1 MQPPRAYQGAPSGP
15 MPSYPTTGP
24 PSNGAG
30 PLSSAP
36 TAYYPSSAAASKAP
50 YGAAP
55 AGAPQGGAPFGRPLQ
70 TASYT
75 QQQPNYQQE
84 NFAAQQ
90 QPYRQQAGYP
100 QQQQQM
106 PYAQQQQQQQQQ
118 VPFQVQQGQEQAQQP
133 FAQQQPFQQQQ
144 QQPPYM
150 SSYGQ
155 PHAAGITAAAAAG
168 AAAFTPAQQPAA
180 AGRTPYYP
188 AAAASAYG
196 GAAAQQQEMA
206 SQQQLQDMLQFN
218 APRHFVRAS
227 VGRLPS
233 SNSLRH
239 KCHLP
244 LGVVVQPL
252 APPPVGHANVP
263 AVSFGAG
270 VVVRCKRCRT
280 YVNPFVVW
288 EGSGRRW
295 ICNLCGISNETPQCY
310 CRATDEKGRREDRFE
325 RPELCMGSV
334 EVIAPSD
341 YMIRPPQPPAFLFLL
356 DVSLSAV
363 ASGLVE
369 AACEGIAEAIRNDRL
384 PGDSRT
390 MVGIVTYDSSAHF
403 YALKSQQTRPQ
414 VFVVPQVDDMFLPLS
429 EDLFVPLQECQE
441 AVLSTLAAIPD
452 IWRAT
457 GCTDNCM
464 GSALKAATMVAKHVG
479 GKILL
484 FSSAPP
490 TIGEAVVKREA
501 SKDKAAA
508 AADRETDL
516 LKPASD
522 AYQAREGFFF
532 LHPLFMDSRICVHA
546 LFLAFLRVYILGQQL
561 TQHQLSVD
569 MFLCPSAPPMSAPTE
584 AAYYPPPP
592 PSQAGLQ
599 QQQQQQLAGGLPATG
614 GRGGGAMAANG
625 VVGGGGGVSGV
636 SFYDVASYASLAQF
650 TSGELRFYPC
660 FTKQQYGAKLIAEI
674 DRVLSR
680 VTGWEAVMRI
690 RVSRGWKVSQ
700 RHGRFYL
707 RGSDLFVLP
716 TINEDQS
723 FSVSLELDEAAGPGA
738 IDNVMSMQAAILYTN
753 SDGERRIRV
762 HTYCIPLTQNLQDI
776 AASMDPEVTAALM
789 LHHSM
794 DLSLRAKVADGRAYL
809 QNLCVQLMSALQL
822 PGGSHPGGGA
832 FGSPP
837 SPSNGEHLKR
847 LALLVM
853 GMLKSPAFRTTKDVT
868 SDMRVYAWHRLSS
881 VPLSQLV
888 AYWCPRL
895 FCLTDWGSF
904 EGSVDG
910 NEQVVLPPSI
920 PLSSESMT
928 QEGAYLLEN
937 GEGMLLWIGKSA
949 PSEWLLAVFGIT
961 TLDFLHPEAA
971 AASLARTNDPLGLR
985 VYATVSELQRQRR
998 KPDCMQLSI
1007 IRQGDSNE
1015 QLFFAML
1022 TEDRVQS
1029 LPLTFAEFLQ
1039 KVGQRQIAPVAPS
1052 LAAGQRGY

>member
-1 MQPPRAYQGAPSGP
+1 MQPPRAFGTAASAG
-15 MPSYPTTGP
+15 MPSYPSTAP
-24 PSNGAG
+24 PSNGTG
-30 PLSSAP
+30 PFPGAP
-36 TAYYPSSAAASKAP
+36 QTYYANAAASSKGP
-50 YGAAP
+50 YGAPPPQPVGATPIGHTAGPVPGFNQQQP
-55 AGAPQGGAPFGRPLQ
+55 AYPQEPY
-70 TASYT
+70 TT
-75 QQQPNYQQE
+75 QQQYR
-84 NFAAQQ
+84 QQ
-90 QPYRQQAGYP
+90 QPGYPP
-100 QQQQQM
+100 QQQQ
-106 PYAQQQQQQQQQ
+106 PLYAQQPQHQQPGYLQQQQQQQSFAQQ
-118 VPFQVQQGQEQAQQP
+118 QQQQP
-133 FAQQQPFQQQQ
+133 FAQQQPAQQ
-144 QQPPYM
+144 QQPYM
-150 SSYGQ
+150 TAYGQ
-155 PHAAGITAAAAAG
+155 GAAAAG
-168 AAAFTPAQQPAA
+168 GGGVPTAFPPAQQPAV
-180 AGRTPYYP
+180 GRAPYYP
-188 AAAASAYG
+188 AAAVSAYG
-196 GAAAQQQEMA
+196 GAAVQQQEMA
-206 SQQQLQDMLQFN
+206 SQQQLQDLLQFN

-233 SNSLRH
+233 STSLRH

-252 APPPVGHANVP
+252 APPPVGQAAVP
-263 AVSFGAG
+263 AVSFGSG

-280 YVNPFVVW
+280 YINPFVTW

-295 ICNLCGISNETPQCY
+295 VCNLCGGSNETPQFY

-325 RPELCMGSV
+325 RAELCMGSV

-356 DVSLSAV
+356 DVSLPAV
-363 ASGLVE
+363 ASGLVD
-369 AACEGIAEAIRNDRL
+369 AACQGIGDAIRRERL

-390 MVGIVTYDSSAHF
+390 MVGVVTYDSSVHF
-403 YALKSQQTRPQ
+403 YSLKAHHSRPQ
-414 VFVVPQVDDMFLPLS
+414 VFVVPQVEDMFLPLS
-429 EDLFVPLQECQE
+429 EDLFVPLQECKE
-441 AVLSTLAAIPD
+441 AVLSTLAALPD
-452 IWRAT
+452 IWRST
-457 GCTDNCM
+457 GCADNCM

-490 TIGEAVVKREA
+490 TMGEAVVKREGCR
-501 SKDKAAA
+501 DKAAA
-508 AADRETDL
+508 ANDRETDL

-522 AYQAREGFFF
+522 AYQN
-532 LHPLFMDSRICVHA
+532 
-546 LFLAFLRVYILGQQL
+546 LGQQL

-569 MFLCPSAPPMSAPTE
+569 MFLCPSAPPSSSTAE

-592 PSQAGLQ
+592 PSQSGLTPQ
-599 QQQQQQLAGGLPATG
+599 QQQQHMGAP
-614 GRGGGAMAANG
+614 GGA
-625 VVGGGGGVSGV
+625 VGGPGATTNGGPAPASGV
-636 SFYDVASYASLAQF
+636 SFYDVASYATLAQF
-650 TSGELRFYPC
+650 TSGELRFYPS
-660 FTKQQYGAKLIAEI
+660 FTKQQQGAKLIAEI

-716 TINEDQS
+716 TVNEDQS
-723 FSVSLELDEAAGPGA
+723 FSVTLELDDAPGA
-738 IDNVMSMQAAILYTN
+738 TDNIMSLQAALLYTN
-753 SDGERRIRV
+753 SEGERRIRV
-762 HTYCIPLTQNLQDI
+762 HTFCIPLTQNIHDI
-776 AASMDPEVTAALM
+776 AASVDPEVTAALM

-822 PGGSHPGGGA
+822 PAGHAATYGA
-832 FGSPP
+832 QGAPN
-837 SPSNGEHLKR
+837 NGEQLRR

-853 GMLKSPAFRTTKDVT
+853 GILKSPALRSTKDVT
-868 SDMRVYAWHRLSS
+868 SDMRVFAWHRLAS

-895 FCLTDWGSF
+895 FSLTDWGSV

-928 QEGAYLLEN
+928 QEGAYLIEN
-937 GEGMLLWIGKSA
+937 GETMLLWIGKSA
-949 PSEWLLAVFGIT
+949 PAEWLLAVFGIS

-971 AASLARTNDPLGLR
+971 ASSIGQSNDPLGIR
-985 VYATVSELQRQRR
+985 VFSMINELQRQRM
-998 KPDCMQLSI
+998 KPDCMQLNV

-1029 LPLTFAEFLQ
+1029 LPLTFSEFLQ
-1039 KVGQRQIAPVAPS
+1039 KVGQRQVAPVAAVPP
-1052 LAAGQRGY
+1052 AQRGY